1 MIYRADALRSR
12 YDHLLKL
19 FRPDIYDRI
28 RFDKPT
34 AKLYIRSD
42 RKKKQT
48 KNLVY
53 NTKPHKDI
61 SEPSK
66 PLKPKKQLMVDE
78 ISSINFLAEMK
89 EEEVIEEEEYE
100 ILPPSPPHSP
110 PPKGKIDQCGGNDEI
125 EDYEYDTKKE
135 DEIRLA
141 QKYNKKKKNNDND
154 EIIDEID
161 EDDDNH
167 LIYQQSQNQ
176 QNNQNDEINDEE
188 DDRDNNRLIYQ
199 QSQNKEHNYN
209 DDEINESIKDSFKDS
224 FVNESKFERSD
235 SK

>member
-66 PLKPKKQLMVDE
+66 PLKPNKRLMVDE
-78 ISSINFLAEMK
+78 LNSFNFLADVK
-89 EEEVIEEEEYE
+89 EEEVAEEEEYE
-100 ILPPSPPHSP
+100 ILPPSPPQSP
-110 PPKGKIDQCGGNDEI
+110 PPKFKIDQCGGSDEI
-125 EDYEYDTKKE
+125 EDYEYDTKKD

-141 QKYNKKKKNNDND
+141 QKYSKEKDNNNDDD
-154 EIIDEID
+154 EIVNEID
-161 EDDDNH
+161 EDDDNSH
-167 LIYQQSQNQ
+167 LIYQQSQNEQ
-176 QNNQNDEINDEE
+176 
-188 DDRDNNRLIYQ
+188 
-199 QSQNKEHNYN
+199 HNYN
-209 DDEINESIKDSFKDS
+209 DEMNESIKDSFKDS

>member
-100 ILPPSPPHSP
+100 ILPPSPPQSP

-125 EDYEYDTKKE
+125 ENYEYDTKKE

-176 QNNQNDEINDEE
+176 QNNHDDEE

-209 DDEINESIKDSFKDS
+209 DEINESIKDS

>member
-100 ILPPSPPHSP
+100 ILPPSPPQSP

-125 EDYEYDTKKE
+125 ENYEYDTKKE

-161 EDDDNH
+161 EDDDDDNH
-167 LIYQQSQNQ
+167 
-176 QNNQNDEINDEE
+176 
-188 DDRDNNRLIYQ
+188 LIYQ

-209 DDEINESIKDSFKDS
+209 DEINESIKDS